1 MYYGYCP
8 VRPSCTLSGPI
19 EAGRQSRA
27 LNIFAAVWGEWV
39 RVCACVTCASCW
51 RFTLFLDSIGWT
63 LALVNYLLPRLP
75 VPCDTTI
82 AVGPAMS
89 SRPAT
94 IATTPGHHLCQRRAI
109 APLHASVKT
118 RLVPHSRASA
128 MEPRVDKHVHSSST
142 AATSSS
148 VTSPVMS
155 ALDAPAGATLWEAE
169 GAPHSIMFPY
179 VRDHADAMAARVRHE
194 DPRVHYVALEQVYNI
209 YLYKRITPLVA
220 ATSAPSPVRPSLS
233 SLLSS
238 FSSLASPSSRCGEPS
253 SDSTRGAPVAS
264 ALDFR
269 GTMFVP
275 GSVDAVLD
283 FLASETPR
291 ENYWVALNTLRDVK
305 AAAVLS
311 TARLK
316 QPAPSCPTLSLTAE
330 GDATA
335 FPRWSRKYMATKF
348 SLKSSA
354 PVLDCCYAEYATRYT
369 ETNSDGH
376 SRVHGFVYRRSVSER
391 ALSNSSRVS
400 AEPLAKVRVR
410 GATRFYIRDWLF
422 DVIETQ
428 DPLVCSLVLTCSV
441 FIPPTAECGAA
452 TVPGQDEFR
461 EFCTEMMAG
470 ARRALTHQWKDHAAH
485 VGVRSSSS
493 WLQEARC
500 CTVCSAQFSL
510 LRMHHT
516 CRSCGSGV
524 CSKCSLKTTPSSA
537 ATDAS
542 GDHGRGRFGSSVVAG
557 GSRSQQWGTHKRE
570 CLLCVQFGPD
580 SGVNAPRGRGPV
592 ARGRHLSTSMASMS
606 SSISQGYR
614 ASSGGV
620 EAFDLEQE
628 EKDKVCPDLE
638 LCSSASIS
646 GSRRQ
651 RSISSLGSQRSMSG
665 LDDDEGSDEDVR
677 LYTPRLDLRATT
689 SSCSPE
695 STDSNRRP
703 RSTPGI
709 VLLSDIETLTLS
721 GSFHRAASM
730 SAQSSASWLAASSSR
745 LSAHA
750 RLPAKSAAAA
760 PSSAASRVQKVPH
773 DRTASAADL
782 TLLTTVKPRTGTR
795 DGTQESSASTEEDE
809 DVYMEDDLA
818 NFTLKLL

>member
-1 MYYGYCP
+1 
-8 VRPSCTLSGPI
+8 
-19 EAGRQSRA
+19 
-27 LNIFAAVWGEWV
+27 
-39 RVCACVTCASCW
+39 
-51 RFTLFLDSIGWT
+51 
-63 LALVNYLLPRLP
+63 
-75 VPCDTTI
+75 
-82 AVGPAMS
+82 
-89 SRPAT
+89 
-94 IATTPGHHLCQRRAI
+94 
-109 APLHASVKT
+109 
-118 RLVPHSRASA
+118 
-128 MEPRVDKHVHSSST
+128 MEPSVDKHVHSSST

-179 VRDHADAMAARVRHE
+179 VRDHADAMAARIRHE
-194 DPRVHYVALEQVYNI
+194 DPRVHYVALEQVHNI
-209 YLYKRITPLVA
+209 HRYKRITPLFEVTMTT
-220 ATSAPSPVRPSLS
+220 TSAPSPVRPSLS
-233 SLLSS
+233 SLSSS
-238 FSSLASPSSRCGEPS
+238 FSSLASLSSRCGEHGR
-253 SDSTRGAPVAS
+253 DSTRSTLLVDT
-264 ALDFR
+264 LDFR

-316 QPAPSCPTLSLTAE
+316 QPAQSRSTLSLTSG

-335 FPRWSRKYMATKF
+335 FPRWSRKYTATKF

-376 SRVHGFVYRRSVSER
+376 SRGHGCVYRRSVSER

-422 DVIETQ
+422 DVVETQ

-493 WLQEARC
+493 WRQEARC

-542 GDHGRGRFGSSVVAG
+542 GRFGSSMVAG

-570 CLLCVQFGPD
+570 CLLCAQFGPD

-606 SSISQGYR
+606 SSISRGYR

-651 RSISSLGSQRSMSG
+651 RSISSRGSQRSMSG

-695 STDSNRRP
+695 STDSNRRS

-750 RLPAKSAAAA
+750 RLPAKSSAA
-760 PSSAASRVQKVPH
+760 PSPAALRVQEVPH